1 MPAALS
7 ANTRAFFFPPSS
19 PAGGAALL
27 LIPLAMTILDAFS
40 GSVQG
45 WHTASSTPPSPPPV
59 PQSAPDPGRM
69 SQGQLRLGAQ
79 APGMVPL

>member
-1 MPAALS
+1 MPAALR
-7 ANTRAFFFPPSS
+7 ATTRAFFFPPSS
-19 PAGGAALL
+19 GGGAFLV
-27 LIPLAMTILDAFS
+27 IPLARMSLDAFS

-59 PQSAPDPGRM
+59 PQSALEPGMM

-79 APGMVPL
+79 APGMVLL